1 MAPQRHAEPAKENH
15 MPVTAIV
22 PDYES
27 YVEIRDVQK
36 NFHGN
41 ILVFVHWEQH
51 LSFCSAIAFPLPPTM
66 PFDALVSD
74 VIAPHYA
81 AHPDAAKI
89 DWTKAVWSI
98 DGEIATP
105 DFNASLVENGLH
117 HKSLI
122 RFWTPGL
129 PGIAYS

>member
-1 MAPQRHAEPAKENH
+1 

-22 PDYES
+22 SDYEN
-27 YVEIRDVQK
+27 YTETRDAQK

-41 ILVFVHWEQH
+41 IVIYVHWEEH
-51 LSFCSAIAFPLPPTM
+51 LSFCSALAFPLPPAM
-66 PFDALVSD
+66 PFGALVSE

-89 DWTKAVWSI
+89 DWSTVIWRI
-98 DGEIATP
+98 DGEKKTP
-105 DFNASLVENGLH
+105 DFGASLEANGLH

-122 RFWTPGL
+122 RFWTPFLAGYA
-129 PGIAYS
+129 GSAS

>member
-1 MAPQRHAEPAKENH
+1 

-27 YVEIRDVQK
+27 YAEIRDVQK

-41 ILVFVHWEQH
+41 ILIFVHWEQH
-51 LSFCSAIAFPLPPTM
+51 LSFCSAIAFTLPSGM
-66 PFDALVSD
+66 PFSALVSD
-74 VIAPHYA
+74 VIARHYA

-89 DWTKAVWSI
+89 DWRKAVWSI
-98 DGEIATP
+98 DGETTMP
-105 DFNASLVENGLH
+105 DFNASLAENGLH

-129 PGIAYS
+129 SGIAYS